1 MNILTLESK
10 SSTEQKRALDK
21 YVGIV
26 LEVNDPFNLCIK
38 LDDIKISSKN
48 VKVLIYSI
56 GGKKEIYGDFM
67 IF

>member
-48 VKVLIYSI
+48 VKVLIYF
-56 GGKKEIYGDFM
+56 K
-67 IF
+67 